1 LTNGTGLESN
11 QVTSTPI
18 FVVDEAISQI
28 YKYLSQFHS
37 QSMPRYLYHLKNNG
51 RTDQIINSQI
61 YLQKQRERMDK
72 SAEYRLDVK
81 VASQYNS

>member
-1 LTNGTGLESN
+1 
-11 QVTSTPI
+11 
-18 FVVDEAISQI
+18 
-28 YKYLSQFHS
+28 
-37 QSMPRYLYHLKNNG
+37 MPRYLYHLKNNG

-72 SAEYRLDVK
+72 NAEYRLDVK

>member
-1 LTNGTGLESN
+1 MYDLLEE
-11 QVTSTPI
+11 VP
-18 FVVDEAISQI
+18 DQI
-28 YKYLSQFHS
+28 YKYLFQFHS

-72 SAEYRLDVK
+72 SAEYRLGVK